1 MKSILKLII
10 GIAIAV
16 LVVKFLIWAII
27 PIVIIGVGI
36 WFYSKYKMK
45 KIIKQ
50 YQEENETGY
59 KFSQGSQADMKSN
72 EEKIDKEDNF
82 NGTVIDVDFED
93 IKKD

>member
-10 GIAIAV
+10 GIVIAV
-16 LVVKFLIWAII
+16 LLVKFLIWAII
-27 PIVIIGVGI
+27 PIVIIGIGL
-36 WFYSKYKMK
+36 WFYSKHKMK

-50 YQEENETGY
+50 YQEENEAGY
-59 KFSQGSQADMKSN
+59 KFNQGIQENTKSN